1 MRVLY
6 TPNRGVYVYWWT
18 CFTLQLISCHKFV
31 KFEEVFF
38 FYCALSGIVYF
49 GLNDPLVRFLTFIE
63 KKRNSWSSE
72 DFKRT
77 QNMYWLA
84 SDAVQATEVLSKTV
98 SLFKT
103 NILIVSPYLVNIMS
117 FKQYF
122 IEFLKTPPA
131 WVSGQWKLAISS
143 VVQNTFG

>member
-1 MRVLY
+1 
-6 TPNRGVYVYWWT
+6 
-18 CFTLQLISCHKFV
+18 
-31 KFEEVFF
+31 
-38 FYCALSGIVYF
+38 
-49 GLNDPLVRFLTFIE
+49 
-63 KKRNSWSSE
+63 
-72 DFKRT
+72 
-77 QNMYWLA
+77 MYWLA